1 VLFSGTMRFNLDP
14 FNKYSDDEIW
24 NALELAHLKTFV
36 SEKLTAGLE
45 YECSE
50 GGKNLR
56 FAKKIIYNFTVFL
69 RYLLLFDAWF
79 CCHYQVVMSYLCH
92 VLFFSSKTALFKVG

>member
-1 VLFSGTMRFNLDP
+1 MVLWQEPVLFSGTMRFNLDP
-14 FNKYSDDEIW
+14 FGKYSDEEIW
-24 NALELAHLKTFV
+24 RALELAHLKTFV

-56 FAKKIIYNFTVFL
+56 FAGN
-69 RYLLLFDAWF
+69 YLCAITDHFGGPGQELSLCVCVCGQLGMLVHFDA
-79 CCHYQVVMSYLCH
+79 V
-92 VLFFSSKTALFKVG
+92 

>member
-1 VLFSGTMRFNLDP
+1 MTIARRGLKVMGQANAVGPTSIEDSLFYLIDNGVNLWQEPVLFSGTMRFNLDP
-14 FNKYSDDEIW
+14 FGVYSDEEIW
-24 NALELAHLKTFV
+24 RALELAHLKTFV

-56 FAKKIIYNFTVFL
+56 CAENWLVY
-69 RYLLLFDAWF
+69 
-79 CCHYQVVMSYLCH
+79 S
-92 VLFFSSKTALFKVG
+92 

>member
-1 VLFSGTMRFNLDP
+1 MRFNLDP
-14 FNKYSDDEIW
+14 FGRYSGEIW
-24 NALELAHLKTFV
+24 RALELAHLKTFV

-56 FAKKIIYNFTVFL
+56 FAED
-69 RYLLLFDAWF
+69 YL
-79 CCHYQVVMSYLCH
+79 
-92 VLFFSSKTALFKVG
+92 

>member
-14 FNKYSDDEIW
+14 FSKYSDDEIW
-24 NALELAHLKTFV
+24 QALELAHLKTFV
-36 SEKLTAGLE
+36 SEKLTTGLE

-56 FAKKIIYNFTVFL
+56 FTKSS
-69 RYLLLFDAWF
+69 LFITYCFYAVHFVWHAWF
-79 CCHYQVVMSYLCH
+79 LLYCPVDVFTTY
-92 VLFFSSKTALFKVG
+92 F